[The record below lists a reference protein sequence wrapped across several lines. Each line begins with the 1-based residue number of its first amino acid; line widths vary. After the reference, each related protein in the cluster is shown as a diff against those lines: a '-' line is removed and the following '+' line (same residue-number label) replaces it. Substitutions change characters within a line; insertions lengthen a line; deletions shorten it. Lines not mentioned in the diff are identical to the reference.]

1 MISFFLLYRSLLW
14 WGREALNWKKY
25 FFVLKFMSMT
35 YHVEPSNKFSHRNRG
50 KIYKRNIYEM
60 YPLKSNWSMKKFDFC
75 SDSCQWIREV
85 RQSALTDMT
94 LAFKDWTQNVL
105 MFLMMMLRDVD
116 ESWSSVEILNLN
128 FGKDF
133 EVNFW
138 SLWACDMVKILKV
151 KFDRDFEGSLV
162 KYMRLKFGQDFE
174 AD

>member
-1 MISFFLLYRSLLW
+1 
-14 WGREALNWKKY
+14 
-25 FFVLKFMSMT
+25 
-35 YHVEPSNKFSHRNRG
+35 
-50 KIYKRNIYEM
+50 
-60 YPLKSNWSMKKFDFC
+60 
-75 SDSCQWIREV
+75 
-85 RQSALTDMT
+85 
-94 LAFKDWTQNVL
+94 
-105 MFLMMMLRDVD
+105 MMMLRDVD